1 MEQAPTVIESA
12 KNQLQSYLQQ
22 ERFSRA
28 AVIGFWVVFVGG
40 EVYEWGQG

>member
-1 MEQAPTVIESA
+1 MEQAAIVIESA

-22 ERFSRA
+22 ERFSQA

-40 EVYEWGQG
+40 EVFEWGKG